1 MVRNADITDTA
12 AVWPGDR
19 ATRGRSAAGTHVLC
33 VGPDYGES
41 TMPSSNGPRESTRN
55 KLRNNPR
62 ERGTSPPQ
70 QSVESYESGE
80 RVHLDLDPSVQDGQ
94 FHPRFNGRTGTVVGE
109 QGNAFRVEIVD
120 GDVTKTVIAAPAHL
134 QRQEA

>member
-1 MVRNADITDTA
+1 
-12 AVWPGDR
+12 
-19 ATRGRSAAGTHVLC
+19 
-33 VGPDYGES
+33 
-41 TMPSSNGPRESTRN
+41 MPSSNGPREGTRN

-80 RVHLDLDPSVQDGQ
+80 RVHLDLDPSVQNGQ